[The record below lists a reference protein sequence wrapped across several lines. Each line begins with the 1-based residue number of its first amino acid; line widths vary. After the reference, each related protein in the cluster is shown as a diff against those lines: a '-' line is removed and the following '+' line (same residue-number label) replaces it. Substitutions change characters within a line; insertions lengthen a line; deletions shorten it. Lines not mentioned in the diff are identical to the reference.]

1 VSKHHWGWEC
11 ELDSSIEVTTLTVE
25 IYNGRV
31 EVTAECSIR
40 DWPDYKIPR
49 EQMEMLTAFYWEGSG
64 DRRQLILDLGEVEVL
79 MRLSAPTRSL
89 DCLVM
94 ASAFLPMTEVVEV
107 GSFLQI
113 HHLVHCDALVM

>member
-64 DRRQLILDLGEVEVL
+64 DRRQLILDLGESWTLGIPELISTVE
-79 MRLSAPTRSL
+79 RLN
-89 DCLVM
+89 
-94 ASAFLPMTEVVEV
+94 V
-107 GSFLQI
+107 GP
-113 HHLVHCDALVM
+113 VGER